1 MLLPTD
7 DYAKNAMSVLR
18 FNIAADQ
25 SLISNDLIY
34 RTVDNMRTVFDT
46 TRALSSS
53 DRSLHLTHL
62 CVGPYNTQ
70 LDQHG
75 KAKSILSG
83 QESS

>member
-1 MLLPTD
+1 
-7 DYAKNAMSVLR
+7 
-18 FNIAADQ
+18 
-25 SLISNDLIY
+25 
-34 RTVDNMRTVFDT
+34 MRTVFDT

-83 QESS
+83 PDSSYVEFQDIFGFNIQVLPLSLKVDKSFPPPLDGTTLRT

>member
-1 MLLPTD
+1 
-7 DYAKNAMSVLR
+7 
-18 FNIAADQ
+18 
-25 SLISNDLIY
+25 
-34 RTVDNMRTVFDT
+34 MRTVFDT

-75 KAKSILSG
+75 KPKSILSG
-83 QESS
+83 QDSIEGGVARDIFIQVLPFSWKVDESSPPPLSGTTLRT